1 MNDFAV
7 QKHMLS
13 ENLLMYGIMLPSLPS
28 HEFNFILIKPSF
40 QNFRDMKLSL
50 VQTMSQS
57 TVSKLQYFA

>member
-50 VQTMSQS
+50 VQTMS
-57 TVSKLQYFA
+57 